1 MRRWAR
7 RLPLV
12 VLALTAGLIP
22 GKAGDRDRHA
32 PAPAVLVFSAHE
44 QAVLLS
50 YPSGRAHP
58 EGPDEDERP
67 TRARAL
73 YSATAATTW
82 TGGRRHP
89 QWRGCRHVYDRKLS
103 AFIFSSSAPSR

>member
-22 GKAGDRDRHA
+22 ASAGRGDQR
-32 PAPAVLVFSAHE
+32 PAPAVLVFTAHR
-44 QAVLLS
+44 AAALLT

-58 EGPDEDERP
+58 EGPDEDESP
-67 TRARAL
+67 TRARAP
-73 YSATAATTW
+73 YPSAAAPLW
-82 TGGRRHP
+82 TGGGRHP

-103 AFIFSSSAPSR
+103 AFIFSSSAPSQ